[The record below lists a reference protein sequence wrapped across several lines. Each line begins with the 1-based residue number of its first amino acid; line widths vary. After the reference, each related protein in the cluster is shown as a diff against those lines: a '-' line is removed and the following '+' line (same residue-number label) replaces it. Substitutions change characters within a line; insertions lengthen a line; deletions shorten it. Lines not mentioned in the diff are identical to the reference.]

1 MKFSIAFSIF
11 SCVFFCQITTFA
23 NSEIHFISD
32 DSIKQD
38 NHCVHDYN
46 LRTMQLNRFNAPN
59 AYCNSINIFSDDLF
73 AALTSDLYVSS
84 SFIFRNLK
92 SDRIQLNY
100 KGISLNDDQT
110 TLNGMP
116 LFASYSMLFQ
126 MMDQQNQIFDFNNN
140 SSFGSYIY
148 SPNIPEST
156 GNFTLVDYLASS
168 LFSANS
174 ATIGHR
180 TKFGQSGPV
189 LNLFVSSSMT
199 PSAYI
204 DATGINDLR
213 YFAELSQRINE
224 SNKLSLTVA
233 GNIYHINL
241 NRPST
246 AEAYE
251 LTQNKSYNPMWGYR
265 NGNILNAYFAT
276 GQNFSTIMNHELE
289 VNLKT
294 KLSTSFAYISGTDK
308 ISQLE
313 YYEYPNPYPD
323 YYRNF
328 PSLYSIYEFIDHYTE
343 LWQNDINFSQI
354 NWDGLYF
361 ANTRNLYNVNDADG
375 IIDNDILGNKAR
387 YIIAGQN
394 DIKHEFV
401 LNSEISHNFSAK
413 NKFKTGINLSYDNHN
428 YFKTL
433 DELLWA
439 DFHVDYPGDIT
450 AWWVN
455 DQNPDNNLL
464 IRNNLIYENE
474 KFGYDFIINELKPKA
489 HAIFSSENDKLSY
502 LIAANIGYNLL
513 QRTGNM
519 QNFKFPNNSLGKSDM
534 RSSLNYRLNVG
545 LRYNLKENMQIAF
558 ETFYTSA
565 SPCFRDVFFY
575 PEISSEISD
584 LNNYQIASAELK
596 YKLRLEK
603 FKLDFNIYSYNE
615 LNRNFNYHYYDE
627 IRAESVFIRTEGLSN
642 SNNGLE
648 LGLEYSITDWLSFN
662 FAGTFCD
669 YRYTSRPLLSM
680 EPLYN
685 NYKVLENDTAYIN
698 NFYLPLFPQTLIK
711 SGLVFSTN
719 NGWYASINANYLDR
733 IYGEFSFEGRTEYA
747 ADQFG
752 VASYVSDEYFA
763 QKKLPSGFTF
773 DFAAGKSISLFDN
786 KTKLHIIMSVK
797 NIFDNRDLM
806 VYSSETHGWDVD
818 DRTWAKDKVAYLA
831 GRTFFLNLR
840 IEL

>member
-1 MKFSIAFSIF
+1 MKILNIF
-11 SCVFFCQITTFA
+11 LTLSGLLLSNLLIFA
-23 NSEIHFISD
+23 NPNVELKNE
-32 DSIKQD
+32 DSVKNESKTI
-38 NHCVHDYN
+38 NDYN
-46 LRTMQLNRFNAPN
+46 LRTMQMSSFKAPN
-59 AYCNSINIFSDDLF
+59 AYYNSINFFSDDLF
-73 AALTSDLYVSS
+73 ASLTSDLYVSS
-84 SFIFRNLK
+84 SFNFRNLN
-92 SDRIQLNY
+92 SDRIQINY

-110 TLNGMP
+110 TVNGIP

-126 MMDQQNQIFDFNNN
+126 VMDQNNQLFDFNNN
-140 SSFGSYIY
+140 SSVGSYVY
-148 SPNIPEST
+148 SPNMPESIES
-156 GNFTLVDYLASS
+156 FTFVDYLASS

-174 ATIGHR
+174 ATIGNR
-180 TKFGQSGPV
+180 TKIGEAGPV
-189 LNLFVSSSMT
+189 INLFISSSMT
-199 PSAYI
+199 PNAYI

-213 YFAELSQRINE
+213 YFAEILHKINE

-233 GNIYHINL
+233 GNNYHINL

-246 AEAYE
+246 AEAYK
-251 LTQNKSYNPMWGYR
+251 LTQNKSYNPLWGYR
-265 NGNILNAYFAT
+265 NGNILNAYFST
-276 GQNFSTIMNHELE
+276 GQNFSTILNHELE
-289 VNLKT
+289 VNSKT

-313 YYEYPNPYPD
+313 YYESPNPYPD
-323 YYRNF
+323 YYQNF
-328 PSLYSIYEFIDHYTE
+328 PSYYNNDVLEEYYSE
-343 LWQNDINFSQI
+343 LWKNDINYSQI
-354 NWDGLYF
+354 NWDMFYF
-361 ANTRNLYNVNDADG
+361 ANTRNPYRVNDAEG
-375 IIDNDILGNKAR
+375 TLGNDIVGNKAS

-394 DIKHEFV
+394 NIKHEFV
-401 LNSEISHNFSAK
+401 LNSDISHNFSTK
-413 NKFKTGINLSYDNHN
+413 SKFKTGINLSYDSHN

-439 DFHVDYPGDIT
+439 DFHIDYPSDNT
-450 AWWVN
+450 AWWVT

-464 IRNNLIYENE
+464 IRNNLIYEND
-474 KFGYDFIINELKPKA
+474 KFGYDFIINELKPMA

-502 LIAANIGYNLL
+502 LIAANIGYNLM

-545 LRYNLKENMQIAF
+545 LRYNLKENMQVAF
-558 ETFYTSA
+558 ESFYTLA
-565 SPCFRDVFFY
+565 SPSFRDVFFY

-584 LNNYQIASAELK
+584 LDNYQIASAELK

-615 LNRNFNYHYYDE
+615 LNRNFNYHYYDV

-669 YRYTSRPLLSM
+669 YRYTSRPLLTI

-733 IYGEFSFEGRTEYA
+733 IYGEFSFESRTEFA

-752 VASYVSDEYFA
+752 VASHVSDEYFA
-763 QKKLPSGFTF
+763 QNKLPSGFTF
-773 DFAAGKSISLFDN
+773 DFAAGRSFNLFDN

-818 DRTWAKDKVAYLA
+818 DRTRSKDKVAYLT
-831 GRTFFLNLR
+831 GRTIFLNLR
-840 IEL
+840 IEI